1 MSSSTLGASLVKR
14 NYSVLVPVAVPA
26 TYARARRAYVNLY
39 YAKNGRTLSAAEKK
53 KSAKQMRIFL
63 KSFTYTGVA
72 DGEADR
78 IEFTLV
84 NSDWRWMR
92 AWMPRKKDK
101 ITATIRMSAWKK
113 GERKKA
119 FPCGTFLIDSL
130 GMEGPELTCT
140 VGATSIPEA
149 SSFRATERDKSWKKV
164 TLREVAKKIAAR
176 YKMDLFFDGD
186 NFSVGTVE
194 QNEQTD
200 CEFLSS
206 LCQEYAYGIKM
217 FKGKLIIYS
226 KAKYEAKKAVGSIKR
241 SMLLDFSWETN
252 IAGTYTGAKMKYTAQ
267 ESDEE
272 TVVKVGKGNRWLTV
286 TGNADSIGQARR
298 KTLAALNTENEK
310 TTTLSVTLR
319 GNTKFCET
327 DTVRICNLCRLDG
340 KYFVD
345 QVVHS
350 LDGTNGFTTRLTMHK
365 VQRRVTE

>member
-1 MSSSTLGASLVKR
+1 MSSSTLGASFVKK
-14 NYSVLVPVAVPA
+14 NYSVLVPDGVPR
-26 TYARARRAYVNLY
+26 TYARARRAYVNLV
-39 YAKNGRTLSAAEKK
+39 YAKNGRTLSADEKK
-53 KSAKQMRIFL
+53 KSVKQMRRFL
-63 KSFTYTGVA
+63 KSFSYTGVA

-92 AWMPRKKDK
+92 TWMPRKKDK

-113 GERKKA
+113 GEKRKK

-130 GMEGPELTCT
+130 GLEGPELTCS

-149 SSFRATERDKSWKKV
+149 SSFRATERDKAWKKV
-164 TLREVAKKIAAR
+164 TLREVAKKISDR
-176 YKMDLFFDGD
+176 YKMKLVFDGD
-186 NFSVGTVE
+186 DFSVGTVE
-194 QNEQTD
+194 QNGQTD

-217 FKGKLIIYS
+217 FKGNLIIYS
-226 KAKYEAKKAVGSIKR
+226 KAKYEAKKAVGTIKR

-267 ESDEE
+267 ESDDE

-286 TGNADSIGQARR
+286 SGSADNVGQARR
-298 KTLAALNTENEK
+298 KLLAALNTENEK
-310 TTTLSVTLR
+310 TTTLSVTIR

-327 DTVRICNLCRLDG
+327 DTVQVCDLYRLDG

-350 LDGTNGFTTRLTMHK
+350 LDGTNGFTTCLTMHK
-365 VQRRVTE
+365 VQRRVEE